1 MGETILKM
9 TGIEK
14 WFPGVHALKACQ
26 FDLKS
31 GEVHALIG
39 ENGAGKSTLMKILT
53 GVYSKDDGTVE
64 YMGREVQFTNP
75 KDAQDLGIS
84 IIHQELNLMPHLT
97 AAQNI
102 YIGREATLARC
113 V

>member
-39 ENGAGKSTLMKILT
+39 ENGAG
-53 GVYSKDDGTVE
+53 
-64 YMGREVQFTNP
+64 
-75 KDAQDLGIS
+75 
-84 IIHQELNLMPHLT
+84 
-97 AAQNI
+97 
-102 YIGREATLARC
+102 
-113 V
+113 